1 MIMMLLMLFS
11 TMFSGSTHI
20 SSQQSSLA
28 AVSTVIIE
36 MYYYVDAGFGA
47 ITETV
52 VLIGN
57 VTYIS
62 IPLLKP
68 LSMGNLTIIS
78 CVSEN
83 GENLSYILSSDLDEI
98 VVAASGAKSI
108 TVNYIGYS
116 YFDEL
121 APGVYGGVIDLSP
134 YANASYVE
142 LKLYVPKEYNV
153 SVTPHVGVSY
163 GSSGDYAVVRLTKP
177 LTYIILLTLLPSPST
192 SGEGSAKPSEVAE
205 QPQRE
210 LLVVIAVALGISAA
224 ALTALYFLRRKLP
237 RIEVEALPPSILE
250 DETSKI
256 IIRLLGEA
264 GEKGVK
270 QSDLV
275 RLTGRPK
282 SSISRRIKRL
292 AEEGY
297 VEIIRAGKH
306 NIVKLSNKGM
316 QVYRSMRRGAG

>member
-1 MIMMLLMLFS
+1 MIIMLLMLFS
-11 TMFSGSTHI
+11 TIFTSFTQV
-20 SSQQSSLA
+20 SSQQSSLVT
-28 AVSTVIIE
+28 VSTVIIE
-36 MYYYVDAGFGA
+36 VYYYVDAGFGT
-47 ITETV
+47 ITKTV
-52 VLIGN
+52 VLTGN

-68 LSMGNLTIIS
+68 LGMGNLTILS
-78 CVSEN
+78 CVNES

-98 VVAASGAKSI
+98 VVAASGAKSV
-108 TVNYIGYS
+108 TVNYIGYN

-142 LKLYVPKEYNV
+142 LKLYVPKEYNI
-153 SVTPHVGVSY
+153 SVAPHVGVSY

-177 LTYIILLTLLPSPST
+177 LTYIILLTLLPLPST
-192 SGEGSAKPSEVAE
+192 GGEEGVKPSRVAE

-210 LLVVIAVALGISAA
+210 LLVVVAVALGISAV
-224 ALTALYFLRRKLP
+224 ALTALYFLRRRPP

-282 SSISRRIKRL
+282 SSISRRVKRL

-306 NIVKLSNKGM
+306 NIVKLSDKGV